1 MHPVTGVQV
10 SVALGTDIV
19 VTGGATV
26 TPTGNGLSLDLG
38 DVTIVVTTTVMP
50 TGVQLQVDTGSVTIQ
65 GNATIT
71 VTGNALNIAT
81 GEAVAQPWTQVDDAN
96 TNTWTRVD

>member
-1 MHPVTGVQV
+1 
-10 SVALGTDIV
+10 
-19 VTGGATV
+19 
-26 TPTGNGLSLDLG
+26 
-38 DVTIVVTTTVMP
+38 MP

-71 VTGNALNIAT
+71 VTGNELTLAT

-96 TNTWTRVD
+96 PNTWTRVD

>member
-38 DVTIVVTTTVMP
+38 NITVVVTTTVMP

-71 VTGNALNIAT
+71 VTGNALSVAT
-81 GEAVAQPWTQVDDAN
+81 GEAVAQPWTQVDDTNA
-96 TNTWTRVD
+96 NTWTRVD